1 MGIPMLLQKQSRATG
16 MRSQQ
21 WIPPR
26 VGGRYARTAG
36 RAYRTA
42 TMRVH
47 TPFLD
52 CGVYAPLD
60 KLRGLLERWSAP
72 GTRAATILHRRE
84 LPVRNSIAHGR
95 RVVLRMTVLQLGC
108 TALIAG
114 ITLFMAGER
123 AAVAALA
130 GGALSAIAW
139 AASGV
144 RALSGS
150 PAGGGSAL
158 ARLVGA
164 LLLKWL
170 IVCGGLWIALAQW
183 RLPPMMLVAGFGA
196 ALVAG
201 VLGLAFEDRERE

>member
-1 MGIPMLLQKQSRATG
+1 MGIPMLLQKQSLATG

-72 GTRAATILHRRE
+72 GTRAAILRRRE
-84 LPVRNSIAHGR
+84 LPVLNSIAHGR

-108 TALIAG
+108 AALIAA
-114 ITLFMAGER
+114 IALFVAGER
-123 AAVAALA
+123 EAVAALV
-130 GGALSAIAW
+130 GGALSAVAW
-139 AASGV
+139 
-144 RALSGS
+144 
-150 PAGGGSAL
+150 
-158 ARLVGA
+158 
-164 LLLKWL
+164 
-170 IVCGGLWIALAQW
+170 
-183 RLPPMMLVAGFGA
+183 
-196 ALVAG
+196 
-201 VLGLAFEDRERE
+201 